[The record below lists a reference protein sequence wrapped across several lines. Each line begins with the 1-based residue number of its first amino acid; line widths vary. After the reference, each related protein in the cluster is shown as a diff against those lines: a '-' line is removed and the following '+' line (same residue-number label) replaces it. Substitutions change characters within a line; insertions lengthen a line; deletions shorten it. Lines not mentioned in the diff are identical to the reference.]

1 MHHANGHSPS
11 WELHHTLSEINANI
25 GRLQAGQEL
34 TRQEVHVTR
43 QEMHAAIIRVH
54 ERIDNSQRRRTIPE
68 LTGMSVKELL
78 TYAIL
83 IVLAINGT
91 LSGETIAAWLAK

>member
-1 MHHANGHSPS
+1 MHHVNGHSPS

-25 GRLQAGQEL
+25 GRLQAGQDL

-68 LTGMSVKELL
+68 LTGMSFRELL
-78 TYAIL
+78 AY
-83 IVLAINGT
+83 IVLVIVAISGT
-91 LSGETIAAWLAK
+91 LNGEMIAALLPK

>member
-1 MHHANGHSPS
+1 MHHANGHPPS

-34 TRQEVHVTR
+34 TRQELHTTR
-43 QEMHAAIIRVH
+43 RELHAGLNRVH
-54 ERIDNSQRRRTIPE
+54 QRIDNSSKRRSIPE

-83 IVLAINGT
+83 IILAINGT